1 MEPSNVLKS
10 PVVTEKSTA
19 SKEKRKYTFLIHLKA
34 NKIEVKNAVEKMYG
48 AKVDSVNIIPVA
60 SNVRLVGRGREI
72 TKRHNAKKAIVT
84 LKPKQTLDFNK
95 IKTSK

>member
-1 MEPSNVLKS
+1 MNISNILKS
-10 PVVTEKSTA
+10 PVVTEKSTKA
-19 SKEKRKYTFLIHLKA
+19 QEKRKYTFLVDLKA

-48 AKVDSVNIIPVA
+48 TKVDSVNIIPVA
-60 SNVRLVGRGREI
+60 SKVRLVGRGREI

-95 IKTSK
+95 IKI

>member
-1 MEPSNVLKS
+1 MEVSIVLKS
-10 PVVTEKSTA
+10 PVVTEKSTKA
-19 SKEKRKYTFLIHLKA
+19 QEKRKYTFLVHLKA

-60 SNVRLVGRGREI
+60 SKVRLVGRGREI